1 MEEGSPI
8 KQKGTSSRVIDLLH
22 TTIDDLKE
30 ELDSVKISHD
40 DYKKKYTSASKK
52 NDLFVD
58 QLANAKHENDMV
70 HALLK
75 RKERRIVDLED
86 QFNDLCSNNESLK
99 LNFKNMKIRCE
110 NLQESSASSTAEY
123 ERLKIAYDALLASQL
138 EYKRHYLLEIT
149 NLTTSFE
156 QYKKQ
161 NEEKL
166 NKIAEQFQSNDKDV
180 EILLDS
186 LTNKKKALETLY
198 VNKNK
203 TVLELLGKLSKVA
216 KLHGQELKT
225 VLVDVVETMEELLEK
240 YPELPNK
247 IQEHEKI
254 EVDISEILSESNE
267 TLLANC
273 SFDEEQT
280 LVNSPDPGSE
290 PRMKGQQQQQN
301 QNKNDSLSQNQQQ
314 PGANRRRK
322 NKRLSLRIDSNNAPD
337 FSSIASPNQ
346 SQFNLPKRNFNLK
359 SSDSRTRTPTPPSN
373 SNVNGFQNNS
383 NNNNHNNNNN
393 NNNNSNNSY
402 QRRNNSGN
410 SYNHHNGS
418 NNYNNNSNNS
428 NFNNSN
434 SNSNFNSNSNSN
446 NSNSNNRSKRRS
458 MYGQSNGNNGNYN
471 NYKGNRQSFH
481 EQQAVNL

>member
-1 MEEGSPI
+1 MEEGSPV
-8 KQKGTSSRVIDLLH
+8 KQKGTSSRVIDSLH

-52 NDLFVD
+52 NDSFVD

-138 EYKRHYLLEIT
+138 EYKRHYSSEIT

-216 KLHGQELKT
+216 KLHGQESKT
-225 VLVDVVETMEELLEK
+225 VLVDVVESMEELLEK

-290 PRMKGQQQQQN
+290 PRMKGQQHQQHQIKSDTSN
-301 QNKNDSLSQNQQQ
+301 QNQQQ
-314 PGANRRRK
+314 PGASRRRK
-322 NKRLSLRIDSNNAPD
+322 NKRSSLRIDSNNAPD
-337 FSSIASPNQ
+337 FSSVASPNQ

-359 SSDSRTRTPTPPSN
+359 SSDSKTRAPTPPSN
-373 SNVNGFQNNS
+373 SNVNGFQNS
-383 NNNNHNNNNN
+383 SNNNNN
-393 NNNNSNNSY
+393 NINNSNNSY

-410 SYNHHNGS
+410 NYNHHNGS

-428 NFNNSN
+428 N
-434 SNSNFNSNSNSN
+434 SNFNSNSNSN
-446 NSNSNNRSKRRS
+446 NSNTNNRSKRRS